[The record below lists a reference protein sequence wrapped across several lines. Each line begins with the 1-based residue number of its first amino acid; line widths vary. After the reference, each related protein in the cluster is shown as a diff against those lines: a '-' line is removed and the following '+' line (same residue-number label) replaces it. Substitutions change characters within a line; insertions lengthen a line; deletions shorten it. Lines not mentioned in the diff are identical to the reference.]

1 MWPILPY
8 LAMSL
13 WRSLV
18 LACRLTKNA
27 RDTMSNNSN
36 LLRRD
41 WNFTHVRESASA
53 AVRVHT
59 SEAMISDAH
68 KSTVSAQGSA
78 NVLTAVPSAFTVY
91 VSWCCIYDR
100 LITWVSI
107 LYIST
112 CGCHCPAN
120 FRLVYNTWSRSKIC
134 MECVLAFGKDSIF
147 RNALFSVHWHDTLVV
162 PSSRVFTLW
171 LDMSCSHP
179 GSGIY
184 PVVWNHVG
192 GSHLDAQTLGFVGQ
206 GEEYRH
212 LHHHHIC
219 YKCYC
224 GGCGLCFLRALLY
237 IYPNG

>member
-27 RDTMSNNSN
+27 RDSMSNNSN

-107 LYIST
+107 LYSMHPSLLHCWPLNSMEVWIVST
-112 CGCHCPAN
+112 WYVLDFLHVTSSLSHS
-120 FRLVYNTWSRSKIC
+120 RLVQ
-134 MECVLAFGKDSIF
+134 
-147 RNALFSVHWHDTLVV
+147 
-162 PSSRVFTLW
+162 W
-171 LDMSCSHP
+171 LPLPC
-179 GSGIY
+179 
-184 PVVWNHVG
+184 
-192 GSHLDAQTLGFVGQ
+192 
-206 GEEYRH
+206 
-212 LHHHHIC
+212 
-219 YKCYC
+219 
-224 GGCGLCFLRALLY
+224 
-237 IYPNG
+237 